1 MNATQMNQEQNKE
14 QISAWLDGELSDA
27 QIQVMLKALESDE
40 AKISWDMYHQ
50 IGDVLRSDE
59 LAIELSPDF
68 SRKMAQMLA
77 AEPHY
82 LLPAYQ
88 ADAQADVQADAAAA
102 AHAAPDV
109 GTHKAWRQRLWS
121 GMAVAAGL
129 LVVVNIAQTPV
140 GNSISQP
147 AGSSTVAGNPSMAR
161 VAASSAAAASQGV
174 KLVATPGRNGEYI
187 RDPEIDQYLSAHQRF
202 SPSVYSAAQ
211 YARPTSMKKTG
222 TDK

>member
-27 QIQVMLKALESDE
+27 QIQVMLKALESDD

-82 LLPAYQ
+82 LLPAMQ
-88 ADAQADVQADAAAA
+88 ANAQAQ
-102 AHAAPDV
+102 APDASS
-109 GTHKAWRQRLWS
+109 HKAWRQRLWS

-129 LVVVNIAQTPV
+129 LVVVNIAQTPGGNSV
-140 GNSISQP
+140 GNP
-147 AGSSTVAGNPSMAR
+147 AGNNTMAGSNAVVSNPALAR
-161 VAASSAAAASQGV
+161 VAASSAASASQSV
-174 KLVATPGRNGEYI
+174 KLVASPGRNGEYL